1 MNKNLRNILLGAAV
15 VNVVFCGIFIANNM
29 DNSGANLNEVTQITS
44 EIPFIPEDENLN
56 PIKIAKE
63 DIVTEEVKPAILEG
77 KTEKEIKEKLAEKTK
92 DIDTKDL
99 INAFNMPSL
108 AEVVKNE
115 KVLSC
120 HMFVKDNT
128 LTEQDKFI
136 KKEDC

>member
-15 VNVVFCGIFIANNM
+15 VNMFFCGIFIVNNL
-29 DNSGANLNEVTQITS
+29 DNSGANLNEVPQITS
-44 EIPFIPEDENLN
+44 EIPFIPEDEKLN
-56 PIKIAKE
+56 TIKVAKE
-63 DIVTEEVKPAILEG
+63 DIVIEEVKPAILEG

-92 DIDTKDL
+92 DIDTKDP
-99 INAFNMPSL
+99 INAFNMPPL

-115 KVLSC
+115 KVLNC
-120 HMFVKDNT
+120 HMFVKDNK